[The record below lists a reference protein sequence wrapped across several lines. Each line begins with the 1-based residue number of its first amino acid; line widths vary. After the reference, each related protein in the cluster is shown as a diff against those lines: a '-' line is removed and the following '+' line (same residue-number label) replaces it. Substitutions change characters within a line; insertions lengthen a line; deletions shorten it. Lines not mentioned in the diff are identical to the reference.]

1 MASRAA
7 RTTAGAAAE
16 KKLTSDT
23 TQEITMKTV
32 LAALAV
38 TLAIASTAIPA
49 SANYVA
55 PDASWQTKA
64 LAGTG
69 Y

>member
-1 MASRAA
+1 M
-7 RTTAGAAAE
+7 
-16 KKLTSDT
+16 KLTSDK
-23 TQEITMKTV
+23 TQEMTMKTV

-64 LAGTG
+64 LAGSG

>member
-1 MASRAA
+1 M
-7 RTTAGAAAE
+7 
-16 KKLTSDT
+16 
-23 TQEITMKTV
+23 TMKTI

-38 TLAIASTAIPA
+38 SFALASTAIPA